1 MQLFSRKKALIAASL
16 SALVALGACGD
27 NVTVPPAINTP
38 VVISITPPSATLNVG
53 EKVAFA
59 VQISGGSTSVVPT
72 VSSCTS
78 NNTAVASAA
87 LAGTTCTVTAVAAG
101 NATITA
107 TASTGVSAAAQVTV
121 AAPAPAITGLSLTPA
136 AANVSVGGNVTIT
149 ANPTSTPNG
158 VTVTRTFATSS
169 AAIAS
174 VTAAGVVTGVAPG
187 TATITASVTGT
198 GTGFTTTTLSG
209 SVTVTVTALPP
220 GVTAINVTP
229 QAVSL
234 IAGLSPSQT
243 QQLTASATQ
252 PTGAAAAT
260 FTYGTTNPAV
270 ATVSATG
277 LVTAAGPG
285 AAVITVT
292 ATSAANASFS
302 ASTATVQVPVTVGA
316 PAQVIIN
323 SLTDNGATIDI
334 TNVAGQFEVNLSLQP
349 NGQVVQSVQAYV
361 CNQGEALAACIARGP
376 AAQQTFGTAGG
387 QAGPIQLYINSA
399 EFTPPNFTTGADAN
413 TLFKNG
419 LKTIVATVTAANA
432 TSPSASNNLSQ
443 INFNNI
449 DGLTIAWAQ
458 PTNKANDAAGIT
470 WYGGPTTPDALVPGS
485 TSGRGSFTVVP
496 VIYTPNRT
504 LASVTLG
511 FVDNTG
517 QFVCGNNIQA
527 MTRPFTATYGSDAR
541 STTDGSI
548 NFFCATNAPASVAGA
563 VSDINGYVPVVVSS
577 VDNNNANGPANTGII
592 PAAATSIFTPI
603 SASAIGSPTFAG
615 RYRQSLSYRPTT
627 IFIPGDYRSPVFLSY
642 DVRGGGGAGV
652 YVDSAWANGSYSFAG
667 GFAGNGNPLRLSVTD
682 NNGGGNGVGLL
693 GVGPTTSARNTQFL
707 VCNFP
712 TTIPT
717 TSAYNCTS
725 PVATGMITST
735 VGSVSLGENATDF
748 TNSAY
753 VIQVVE
759 TDRLGNR
766 AATQPFGWANG
777 NTGLAQAQ
785 TPGTNTAAA
794 VPAAFGVDI
803 TAPVIVALPNSTS
816 QAGTNPFFPNFV
828 KTDADSI
835 YSTLGNTYGGTNSG
849 NAVFAVR
856 FNDSR
861 SGFSTCTLAGNANNS
876 CATGIIANTG
886 QVNAGTFAITR
897 RTTNQ
902 TVSLTNDAVVESIIT
917 TSNSSA
923 TLTNRFL
930 NVINANIAAG
940 DPANREF
947 SINIF
952 GNPARVQSNTT
963 LSRTPASS
971 VAGYYTF
978 TGTLVDRAGN
988 TTVIPQRSVA
998 IDNAAPQI
1006 TGLQIPAILQGATTV
1021 NFVPTGTD
1029 DLEAIA
1035 GDLAL
1040 TYPQIAASGLNPVTQ
1055 PSSIRFRRV
1064 ANFTSTALLGL
1075 WHNPFAS
1082 ITDNKLAS
1090 PIGPGLALSS
1100 SGLNVPIPFIQQIQT
1115 VDVNDAPLAPLAITQ
1130 TAMKPTAVTA
1140 YLYGIRATETSTG
1153 TPGTLYGLTDISA
1166 PLTQALF
1173 DGQITQSALPK
1184 NWGTAVASSTYQSA
1198 IGIGTWAAFDVS
1210 SPSTVEFRVTTS
1222 TSVTNPPF
1230 TRVEMIRAGATEW
1243 THLGQATYA
1252 GILDQGGTRFWR
1264 YTFSFAGISQGQS
1277 TVAALANLDV
1287 LRAIGTD
1294 AAGNA
1299 ISTNNW
1305 TVGGN
1310 ANSVTSISVTPSS
1323 VFVPTVGGTYP
1334 LTPTVVSPS
1343 GAIAPSI
1350 TYAVTANSGFTI
1362 SVNASGVVTVAGG
1375 FTPGATAT
1383 VTVTAT
1389 GVGSTGFNGNTV
1401 SANVTFTSGVAGISA
1416 VSVGGTIPSTL
1427 TPGQFFTLTA
1437 TPTQPTGAPTPTYSW
1452 SAIAGFTLTQSGN
1465 SATYTYTGATPIN
1478 GASVTATV
1486 TASTVQ
1492 NAPGFSAAS
1501 VSGSTTNG
1509 AVNGFQNGDSFAL
1522 AVSVPQATIN
1532 AGSAYQSTITNTN
1545 PNALAISTSCAVNSP
1560 IGPFTFATVSNTALI
1575 SAIGTLGVGFTASTP
1590 VGVTCTTSRAQQTVG
1605 GVNYAARTVS
1615 TNVSTVILPFGTQ
1628 SVTLSPS
1635 GPSTVAQLQT
1645 LVVNASATTST
1656 GASAVT
1662 FLIGNGANGGA
1673 AATGACTYA
1682 ISGST
1687 VTVTAPGATATCTY
1701 TVVGT
1706 TTSTAYTGTAGTGT
1720 VGNAVSSAVYTVNV
1734 P

>member
-1 MQLFSRKKALIAASL
+1 
-16 SALVALGACGD
+16 
-27 NVTVPPAINTP
+27 
-38 VVISITPPSATLNVG
+38 
-53 EKVAFA
+53 
-59 VQISGGSTSVVPT
+59 
-72 VSSCTS
+72 
-78 NNTAVASAA
+78 
-87 LAGTTCTVTAVAAG
+87 
-101 NATITA
+101 
-107 TASTGVSAAAQVTV
+107 
-121 AAPAPAITGLSLTPA
+121 
-136 AANVSVGGNVTIT
+136 
-149 ANPTSTPNG
+149 
-158 VTVTRTFATSS
+158 
-169 AAIAS
+169 
-174 VTAAGVVTGVAPG
+174 
-187 TATITASVTGT
+187 
-198 GTGFTTTTLSG
+198 
-209 SVTVTVTALPP
+209 
-220 GVTAINVTP
+220 
-229 QAVSL
+229 
-234 IAGLSPSQT
+234 
-243 QQLTASATQ
+243 
-252 PTGAAAAT
+252 
-260 FTYGTTNPAV
+260 
-270 ATVSATG
+270 VSATG
-277 LVTAAGPG
+277 VVSAVASGTAI
-285 AAVITVT
+285 ITVT

-323 SLTDNGATIDI
+323 SLTDQGATIDI

-349 NGQVVQSVQAYV
+349 NGQVVTSVQAFV
-361 CNQGEALAACIARGP
+361 CNQGEAQAACIARGP
-376 AAQQTFGTAGG
+376 AAQQTFGSAGG

-399 EFTPPNFTTGADAN
+399 EFTPPDFTSGADAN

-419 LKTIVATVTAANA
+419 LKTIVATVTTASSTAPN
-432 TSPSASNNLSQ
+432 ASNNLSQ
-443 INFNNI
+443 INFNNV
-449 DGLTIAWAQ
+449 DGLTIDWKQ
-458 PTNKANDAAGIT
+458 PTNKANDINGIT
-470 WYGGPTTPDALVPGS
+470 WYGGPTTPDVLVPGS

-504 LASVTLG
+504 LASAFLSFFDNSGNFACGSAIQVT
-511 FVDNTG
+511 
-517 QFVCGNNIQA
+517 A
-527 MTRPFTATYGSDAR
+527 RPFTATYGSDAR
-541 STTDGSI
+541 STTAPV
-548 NFFCATNAPASVAGA
+548 NFFCSTNAPSGVAGA
-563 VSDINGYVPVVVSS
+563 VSDANGYTPLVVSS
-577 VDNNNANGPANTGII
+577 IDNNNAAGPNNAGIT
-592 PAAATSIFTPI
+592 PVAATSIFTPI
-603 SASAIGSPTFAG
+603 SASSIGNPTFTG
-615 RYRQSLSYRPTT
+615 RFRQSLSYRPTT
-627 IFIPGDYRSPVFLSY
+627 IFIPGDYKAPVFLSY
-642 DVRGGGGAGV
+642 DVKGGGGAGV
-652 YVDSAWANGSYSFAG
+652 YVDSAWTNAAYGFAG
-667 GFAGNGNPLRLSVTD
+667 GFSSSTGNPLRLSVTD
-682 NNGGGNGVGLL
+682 LQTTGVGLL
-693 GVGPTTSARNTQFL
+693 GTGSTTSARNTQFL

-712 TTIPT
+712 TTVPT

-725 PVATGMITST
+725 PVVTGTITST
-735 VGSVSLGENATDF
+735 VGSVNLGENATDF

-753 VIQVVE
+753 VVQVVE

-766 AATQPFGWANG
+766 QASQPFGWANSTSG
-777 NTGLAQAQ
+777 QSQGQ

-816 QAGTNPFFPNFV
+816 QLGTNPFYANFV

-835 YSTLGNTYGGTNSG
+835 YSTLGNTYGGTNAA

-861 SGFSTCTLAGNANNS
+861 SGFSTCTLATGSSNAGQS
-876 CATGIIANTG
+876 CPTAAVANPTSAG
-886 QVNAGTFAITR
+886 GSVSSNTSQVNAGTFSIVR

-902 TVSLTNDAVVESIIT
+902 TVSLTNDAVVETIIT
-917 TSNSSA
+917 TSNTSSTA
-923 TLTNRFL
+923 TNRNL

-947 SINIF
+947 SINVF
-952 GNPARVQSNTT
+952 GSPARVQSSTV
-963 LSRTPASS
+963 LSRTPAAS

-1006 TGLQIPAILQGATTV
+1006 TGITVPAILQGATTV
-1021 NFVPTGTD
+1021 NFVPSGTD

-1040 TYPQIAASGLNPVTQ
+1040 TYPQIAAQGLNPLVQ
-1055 PSSIRFRRV
+1055 PNQIRFRRV

-1090 PIGPGLALSS
+1090 PIGPGLTLSS
-1100 SGLNVPIPFIQQIQT
+1100 GGLNVPIPFIQQIQT

-1153 TPGTLYGLTDISA
+1153 TPGTLYGVTDISA
-1166 PLTQALF
+1166 AQTAALF
-1173 DGQITQSALPK
+1173 DGQITQNSLPK

-1210 SPSTVEFRVTTS
+1210 SPSTVEFRVSTN

-1277 TVAALANLDV
+1277 TVAALSNLDV
-1287 LRAIGTD
+1287 LRAIGVD

-1299 ISTNNW
+1299 LSTNNW
-1305 TVGGN
+1305 TIGGN
-1310 ANSVTSISVTPSS
+1310 VNSVTSVSASPSS
-1323 VFVPTVGGTYP
+1323 IFVPQIGGGTYP
-1334 LTPTVVSPS
+1334 ITVTVVQPS
-1343 GAIAPSI
+1343 GAIAPS
-1350 TYAVTANSGFTI
+1350 VTGAFTAATSGGFPGATISQNSGGFVITI
-1362 SVNASGVVTVAGG
+1362 PGG

-1383 VTVTAT
+1383 FTVTAT
-1389 GVGSTGFNGNTV
+1389 GVSSTGFNANAVTSNV
-1401 SANVTFTSGVAGISA
+1401 SFVSGVAGISA
-1416 VSVGGTIPSTL
+1416 VSVGGSIPSTL
-1427 TPGQFFTLTA
+1427 TPGQQFTLTA
-1437 TPTQPTGAPTPTYSW
+1437 TPTQPVGAPTPSYSW
-1452 SAIAGFTLTQSGN
+1452 TTPTGFTQFATGN
-1465 SATYTYTGATPIN
+1465 TVTYTYTGATAIN
-1478 GASVTATV
+1478 GTAVTSTV
-1486 TASTVQ
+1486 TAATAQ

-1501 VSGSTTNG
+1501 VTGSTTNG
-1509 AVNGFQNGDSFAL
+1509 AVNGYQNQDSFGI
-1522 AVSVPQATIN
+1522 AVSIPQATIN

-1545 PNALAISTSCAVNSP
+1545 PAALAVTNSCS
-1560 IGPFTFATVSNTALI
+1560 IGTPFSSFASVTNTALI
-1575 SAIGTLGVGFTASTP
+1575 GSSGSLGIGFTSSAP
-1590 VGVTCTTSRAQQTVG
+1590 VGVTCSVNRIQQTVG
-1605 GVNYAARTVS
+1605 GINYAARSVS
-1615 TNVSTVILPFGTQ
+1615 TSVSTVILPFGTQ
-1628 SVTLSPS
+1628 SVSLSPS

-1645 LVVNASATTST
+1645 LVVNASAVTST

-1662 FLIGNGANGGA
+1662 FAIGNGANGGVA
-1673 AATGACTYA
+1673 PTGACTYA

-1701 TVVGT
+1701 VVVGT